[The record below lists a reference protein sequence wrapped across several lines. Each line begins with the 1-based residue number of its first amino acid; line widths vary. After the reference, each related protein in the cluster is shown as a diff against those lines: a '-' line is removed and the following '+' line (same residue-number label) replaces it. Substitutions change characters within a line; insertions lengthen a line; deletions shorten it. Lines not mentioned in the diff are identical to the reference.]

1 MEKLKPCPF
10 CGHPTSRL
18 LFKREYCKD
27 AEGFVAVRYRIW
39 RTCNKCR
46 ARGGYV
52 LTRPQIWDKDPRCD
66 WADAYRAEADGK
78 WNRRVG
84 DTDADE

>member
-1 MEKLKPCPF
+1 MTELKPCPF

-39 RTCNKCR
+39 RICNKCR

-52 LTRPQIWDKDPRCD
+52 LTRPQIWEKDPRRD